1 MKIEQLVEFG
11 AMGGNMS
18 KALNS
23 VPQDDPVCQTNLLS
37 IVPIL
42 SHYHTPSCGLC
53 CFLRVTHLVVR
64 FQRVQHATPCHSI
77 AYSVFAG
84 D

>member
-1 MKIEQLVEFG
+1 
-11 AMGGNMS
+11 MS

-42 SHYHTPSCGLC
+42 SHYHTSSCGLC

-64 FQRVQHATPCHSI
+64 FQVCNMPHLATVLLIQYLQVIDCVIH
-77 AYSVFAG
+77 
-84 D
+84 